1 MPSNHLI
8 LCRPL
13 LMRPIVKIKVVNK
26 NRPKYISGVE
36 IRRQG
41 TQNNY
46 DKYFKV
52 LARKD
57 GQDFSGKMWG
67 NSQQNSQYRNF

>member
-1 MPSNHLI
+1 MKAGPGHQEDCLGGYG
-8 LCRPL
+8 PL
-13 LMRPIVKIKVVNK
+13 LLRPIVKIKVVNK
-26 NRPKYISGVE
+26 NRQKYISGVE

-52 LARKD
+52 FARKD

-67 NSQQNSQYRNF
+67 NSQ